1 MLAIHG
7 IWADGAL
14 SLWAEDADRLAT
26 ASGGVRPGVGR
37 GGRTPRLH
45 PFAAPVGLLADVLA
59 GSGDVAA
66 DLARKAADSELTLWL
81 PGTAG
86 SPLVS
91 PDLIACCGAAGP
103 DPRSGQAARPVLAP
117 WQVPALR
124 FDPAAALAVL
134 ALVTQS
140 AVIEP
145 GVVEPGAIS
154 LPAAPAE
161 RGAAAGSMHYLA
173 ALGALA
179 ADLAARG
186 RVLPG
191 FEQAADGRYFA
202 RWRPVLAGP
211 DALRARELTAAIPP
225 VCRAT
230 SAVGEPSAGL
240 VTGALDSLTDAAV
253 RARLA
258 DGPGF
263 SVLPPVA
270 GGPLTD
276 RWAAALTGEDG
287 EVSVPAREAAM
298 AAQLT
303 FALWAWQDAAQQPP
317 GPVRTCFRLTE
328 PPRDSDGGSWLV
340 ELALQATDDPSLILP
355 ATDIWSGGTADGW
368 AAAGISFPEDD
379 LLAGLGRASRLFGE
393 LDGELQGAA
402 PASVELD
409 TAGAL
414 RFLKETGPLLVG
426 RQTRRA
432 AARLGTPLAARPQ
445 AHHQVQDLGQSRFG
459 LRALVQPVRPGRLPV
474 RAGRRRPDHRPG

>member
-1 MLAIHG
+1 M
-7 IWADGAL
+7 
-14 SLWAEDADRLAT
+14 
-26 ASGGVRPGVGR
+26 
-37 GGRTPRLH
+37 
-45 PFAAPVGLLADVLA
+45 LA

-145 GVVEPGAIS
+145 GVVEPGAIEPGAIS

-287 EVSVPAREAAM
+287 EVSVPARRSRHGRAADVRVVGL
-298 AAQLT
+298 AGRGAGT
-303 FALWAWQDAAQQPP
+303 ARP
-317 GPVRTCFRLTE
+317 GTHV
-328 PPRDSDGGSWLV
+328 
-340 ELALQATDDPSLILP
+340 LP
-355 ATDIWSGGTADGW
+355 ADR
-368 AAAGISFPEDD
+368 AAAG
-379 LLAGLGRASRLFGE
+379 
-393 LDGELQGAA
+393 
-402 PASVELD
+402 
-409 TAGAL
+409 
-414 RFLKETGPLLVG
+414 
-426 RQTRRA
+426 
-432 AARLGTPLAARPQ
+432 
-445 AHHQVQDLGQSRFG
+445 
-459 LRALVQPVRPGRLPV
+459 
-474 RAGRRRPDHRPG
+474 